1 MAARA
6 GGGRAGGGGGGG
18 GGGSSKE
25 RPPSFVTS
33 SVLSPYF
40 MLEVATNS
48 VALLN
53 ASRESSMSTSRKI
66 FFPIV
71 QRALPPL
78 SGEVQSRVRF
88 LLRARPLARA
98 RRARL
103 LTRHAG
109 AGRAGRVGAFMRVC
123 SVQWH

>member
-1 MAARA
+1 MRAA
-6 GGGRAGGGGGGG
+6 GGQAGGGGGGG
-18 GGGSSKE
+18 GGGGSNE

-53 ASRESSMSTSRKI
+53 ASREPSMSTSRKI

-71 QRALPPL
+71 ERAFAPL
-78 SGEVQSRVRF
+78 SEEVQTLQS
-88 LLRARPLARA
+88 PI
-98 RRARL
+98 
-103 LTRHAG
+103 AG
-109 AGRAGRVGAFMRVC
+109 KENGPP
-123 SVQWH
+123 